1 MNYTTTT
8 NGAVQHSTSND
19 VCVDLFSKIGSMRHW
34 DRNSV
39 LEYFEKAFE
48 HNPELATR
56 ITYWARA
63 ARAGSGERKTFYTI
77 LDEIARISP
86 TFISDNAR
94 TLAQIG
100 YWKDLIGY
108 CDIPGVLSAF
118 AQAIKDGDR
127 LANKW
132 APRKGDIAKRLRD
145 ELGYTNKEY
154 RKWLKKHS
162 DTVETKMSN
171 NEWDGIK
178 YSSVPG
184 SAMRRYSR
192 AYNRN
197 DSQRF
202 EDWKND
208 DTTKASV
215 SATYPHQIFNVMEQ
229 DEKLAEKM
237 WRDLPDFIETEE
249 IILPMIDVSGSM
261 FGTPLQVAISLGMY
275 LAERNKSQFV
285 NTFLTFSENPQ
296 LVRIP
301 SNPGVTLAEKFKGIN
316 NADWGMNTNFE
327 KAYKTILDLAT
338 RRNVDPKSMP
348 TMLLVL
354 SDMQFDESQNSGGEW
369 KTHFSWMEEEFE
381 NAGYKF
387 PKIVFWDLYAQPG
400 EPAECS
406 DENVAMIS
414 GFSPAIMKAVLNAE
428 EFNPIDVMLEALE
441 PIKLDYTNLK
451 PELEIDYNREV

>member
-1 MNYTTTT
+1 MTNYTTTT
-8 NGAVQHSTSND
+8 NGAKQHSTSND

-34 DRNSV
+34 ERRDI
-39 LEYFEKAFE
+39 LHYFEEAFE
-48 HNPELATR
+48 HNPELTAR

-63 ARAGSGERKTFYTI
+63 ARAGSGERKTFYII
-77 LDEIARISP
+77 LDEIARTSP
-86 TFISDNAR
+86 DFISDNAR
-94 TLAQIG
+94 TLAQLG

-132 APRKGDIAKRLRD
+132 APRKGEVAKQLRD

-171 NEWDGIK
+171 KLWDDIK

-192 AYNRN
+192 AYDRN
-197 DSQRF
+197 DSRRF
-202 EDWKND
+202 EDWKTD
-208 DTTKASV
+208 DTTKTSV
-215 SATYPHQIFNVMEQ
+215 SATYPHQIFGVMDK

-237 WRDLPDFIETEE
+237 WRDLPDFIDTEE
-249 IILPMIDVSGSM
+249 TILPMIDTSGSM
-261 FGTPLQVAISLGMY
+261 FGMPLQVAISLGMY
-275 LAERNKSQFV
+275 LAERNKSQFI

-296 LVRIP
+296 LVRVP
-301 SNPGVTLAEKFKGIN
+301 STPGVSLADKFVSIN
-316 NADWGMNTNFE
+316 QSDWGMNTNFE

-338 RRNVDPKSMP
+338 RYDVDPDSMP
-348 TMLLVL
+348 SMLLCL
-354 SDMQFDESQNSGGEW
+354 SDMQFDDSGNH
-369 KTHFSWMEEEFE
+369 KLHLE
-381 NAGYKF
+381 NIKYEYKAHGYEM
-387 PKIVFWDLYAQPG
+387 PKLVFWDLCAQPG
-400 EPAECS
+400 QPAECS

-441 PIKLDYTNLK
+441 PIQLDYTNLK
-451 PELEIDYNREV
+451 PELEIDYNKE

>member
-8 NGAVQHSTSND
+8 NGAVQHKTSND

-34 DRNSV
+34 DRRDI
-39 LEYFEKAFE
+39 LHYFENAFE
-48 HNPELATR
+48 HNPELTAR

-63 ARAGSGERKTFYTI
+63 ARAGSGERKTFYII
-77 LDEIARISP
+77 LDEIARTSP
-86 TFISDNAR
+86 DFISDNAR
-94 TLAQIG
+94 TLAQLG

-132 APRKGDIAKRLRD
+132 APRKGEVAKQLRD

-171 NEWDGIK
+171 KLWDDIK

-192 AYNRN
+192 AYDRN
-197 DSQRF
+197 DHQRF
-202 EDWKND
+202 DGWKND

-215 SATYPHQIFNVMEQ
+215 SATYPHQIFGVMDQ

-237 WRDLPDFIETEE
+237 WRDLPDFIDTEE
-249 IILPMIDVSGSM
+249 TILPMIDTSGSM
-261 FGTPLQVAISLGMY
+261 FGMPLQVAISLGMY
-275 LAERNKSQFV
+275 LAERNKSQFI
-285 NTFLTFSENPQ
+285 NTFLTFSEKPQ
-296 LVRIP
+296 LIKIDHTK
-301 SNPGVTLAEKFKGIN
+301 SLAERFQTIN
-316 NADWGMNTNFE
+316 SSAWGMNTDFE
-327 KAYKTILDLAT
+327 KAYTTILDLAT
-338 RRNVDPKSMP
+338 KHNVDPKSMP
-348 TMLLVL
+348 SMLLCL
-354 SDMQFDESQNSGGEW
+354 SDMQFDDSGNRNL
-369 KTHFSWMEEEFE
+369 HLE
-381 NAGYKF
+381 NIKYEYKAHGYEL
-387 PKIVFWDLYAQPG
+387 PKLVFWDLEAHAGQ
-400 EPAECS
+400 PAECS

-451 PELEIDYNREV
+451 PELEIDYSREI

>member
-8 NGAVQHSTSND
+8 NGAKQYTSSTD

-34 DRNSV
+34 DRRDI
-39 LEYFEKAFE
+39 LEYFERAFE
-48 HNPELATR
+48 HNPELSTR

-63 ARAGSGERKTFYTI
+63 ARQGSGERKTFYTI
-77 LDEIARISP
+77 LDEIARTSP
-86 TFISDNAR
+86 DFISDNAR
-94 TLAQIG
+94 TLAQLG

-132 APRKGDIAKRLRD
+132 APRKGEVAKRLRD

-171 NEWDGIK
+171 KEWQDIK

-192 AYNRN
+192 AYDRN
-197 DSQRF
+197 DHQRF
-202 EDWKND
+202 DGWKND

-215 SATYPHQIFNVMEQ
+215 SATYPHQIFGVMDQ

-237 WRDLPDFIETEE
+237 WRDLPDFIDTED

-261 FGTPLQVAISLGMY
+261 YGNALQVAISLGMY

-285 NTFLTFSENPQ
+285 NTFLTFSDRPQ
-296 LVRIP
+296 LVRIDP
-301 SNPGVTLAEKFKGIN
+301 TKSLAEKFQTIN
-316 NADWGMNTNFE
+316 SSEWGVNTDFE
-327 KAYKTILDLAT
+327 RAYTKILELAT
-338 RRNVDPKSMP
+338 KHNVDPKSMP

-354 SDMQFDESQNSGGEW
+354 SDMQFDRSGNGNLHLEDI
-369 KTHFSWMEEEFE
+369 KYEYKAH
-381 NAGYKF
+381 GYEI
-387 PKIVFWDLYAQPG
+387 PKLVFWDLFAHPG
-400 EPAECS
+400 QPAECS

-414 GFSPAIMKAVLNAE
+414 GFSPSIMKAVLNAE

-441 PIKLDYTNLK
+441 PIELDYTNLK
-451 PELEIDYNREV
+451 PELEIDYNREI

>member
-8 NGAVQHSTSND
+8 NGAKQYTTSTD

-34 DRNSV
+34 DRRDI
-39 LEYFEKAFE
+39 LEYFERAFE
-48 HNPELATR
+48 HNPELTTR

-77 LDEIARISP
+77 LDEIARTSP
-86 TFISDNAR
+86 DFISDNAR
-94 TLAQIG
+94 TLAEIG

-118 AQAIKDGDR
+118 ARAIKDGDR

-132 APRKGDIAKRLRD
+132 APRKGDIARKLRD

-171 NEWDGIK
+171 NKWDDIK

-208 DTTKASV
+208 ETTKASV
-215 SATYPHQIFNVMEQ
+215 SATYPHQIFGVMDN

-261 FGTPLQVAISLGMY
+261 YGNALQVAISLGMY
-275 LAERNKSQFV
+275 LAQRNKSHFV

-296 LVRIP
+296 FVRIP
-301 SNPGVTLAEKFKGIN
+301 SNPGVTLAEKFQTIN
-316 NADWGMNTNFE
+316 SSEWGMNTNFE
-327 KAYKTILDLAT
+327 KAYTKILELAT
-338 RRNVDPKSMP
+338 KHDVDPKSMP
-348 TMLLVL
+348 TMLLCL
-354 SDMQFDESQNSGGEW
+354 SDMQFDDSQYGGFHYEEMKERYNS
-369 KTHFSWMEEEFE
+369 
-381 NAGYKF
+381 AGYEF
-387 PKIVFWDLYAQPG
+387 PKLVFWDLEAHAGQPAQ
-400 EPAECS
+400 CS

-451 PELEIDYNREV
+451 HELNINYNREI

>member
-1 MNYTTTT
+1 
-8 NGAVQHSTSND
+8 
-19 VCVDLFSKIGSMRHW
+19 MRHW
-34 DRNSV
+34 RRKDI

-63 ARAGSGERKTFYTI
+63 ARHGSGERKTFYTI
-77 LDEIARISP
+77 LDEIARTSP
-86 TFISDNAR
+86 NFISDNAR

-100 YWKDLIGY
+100 YWKDLIRY
-108 CDIPGVLSAF
+108 FDIPKVVSAF

-132 APRKGDIAKRLRD
+132 APRKGDNAKLLRD
-145 ELGYTNKEY
+145 ELGFTNKEY

-162 DTVETKMSN
+162 DTVETKMS
-171 NEWDGIK
+171 EKKWDDIK

-208 DTTKASV
+208 DTMKTSV
-215 SATYPHQIFNVMEQ
+215 SATYPHQIFGVMDH

-261 FGTPLQVAISLGMY
+261 YGNALQVAISLGMY
-275 LAERNKSQFV
+275 LAQKNKSHFV

-296 LVRIP
+296 FVRIP
-301 SNPGVTLAEKFKGIN
+301 SNPGITLAEKFQKIN
-316 NADWGMNTNFE
+316 SADWGMNTDFE
-327 KAYKTILDLAT
+327 KAYTKILELAT
-338 RRNVDPKSMP
+338 KHDVDPKSMP
-348 TMLLVL
+348 TMLLCL
-354 SDMQFDESQNSGGEW
+354 SDMQFDESGNSRLHLDDI
-369 KTHFSWMEEEFE
+369 KLKYKAH
-381 NAGYKF
+381 GYDM
-387 PKIVFWDLYAQPG
+387 PKLVFWDLEAHAGQ
-400 EPAECS
+400 PAECS

-414 GFSPAIMKAVLNAE
+414 GFSPSIMRAVLNAE

-441 PIKLDYTNLK
+441 PIKLDYTNL
-451 PELEIDYNREV
+451 EHRLNINYSMEY

>member
-8 NGAVQHSTSND
+8 NGAKQHSTSTD

-34 DRNSV
+34 DRRDI
-39 LEYFEKAFE
+39 LEYFERAFE

-86 TFISDNAR
+86 AFISDNAR
-94 TLAQIG
+94 TLAQLG

-132 APRKGDIAKRLRD
+132 APRKGEVAKQLRD

-171 NEWDGIK
+171 NKWNDIK

-192 AYNRN
+192 AYDRN
-197 DSQRF
+197 DHQRF
-202 EDWKND
+202 DGWKND

-215 SATYPHQIFNVMEQ
+215 SATYPHQIFGVMDQ

-249 IILPMIDVSGSM
+249 VILPMIDVSGSM
-261 FGTPLQVAISLGMY
+261 YGKALQVAISLGMY

-296 LVRIP
+296 FVRIP
-301 SNPGVTLAEKFKGIN
+301 SNPGVTLAEKFQKIN
-316 NADWGMNTNFE
+316 SSDWGMNTDFN
-327 KAYKTILDLAT
+327 KAYTMILDLAVKHD
-338 RRNVDPKSMP
+338 VDPKSMP
-348 TMLLVL
+348 SMLLCL
-354 SDMQFDESQNSGGEW
+354 SDMQFDDSGNGSLHLEDI
-369 KTHFSWMEEEFE
+369 KYEYKAH
-381 NAGYKF
+381 GYEI
-387 PKIVFWDLYAQPG
+387 PKLVFWDLEAHTGQHAQ
-400 EPAECS
+400 CS

-414 GFSPAIMKAVLNAE
+414 GFSPSIMKAVLNAE

-441 PIKLDYTNLK
+441 PIELDYTNLK
-451 PELEIDYNREV
+451 PELEIDYNREI

>member
-8 NGAVQHSTSND
+8 NGAKQHSTSND

-34 DRNSV
+34 DRRDI
-39 LEYFEKAFE
+39 LEYFERAFE
-48 HNPELATR
+48 HNPELSTR

-94 TLAQIG
+94 TLAEIG

-118 AQAIKDGDR
+118 ARAIKDGDR

-132 APRKGDIAKRLRD
+132 APRKGEIAKKLRD

-171 NEWDGIK
+171 NKWEDIK

-184 SAMRRYSR
+184 HAMRRYSR
-192 AYNRN
+192 AYDRN
-197 DSQRF
+197 DHQRF
-202 EDWKND
+202 DGWKND
-208 DTTKASV
+208 ETTKASV
-215 SATYPHQIFNVMEQ
+215 SATYPHQIFGVMDH

-237 WRDLPDFIETEE
+237 WRDLPDVIETDE

-261 FGTPLQVAISLGMY
+261 YGLSL
-275 LAERNKSQFV
+275 
-285 NTFLTFSENPQ
+285 
-296 LVRIP
+296 IH
-301 SNPGVTLAEKFKGIN
+301 I
-316 NADWGMNTNFE
+316 
-327 KAYKTILDLAT
+327 
-338 RRNVDPKSMP
+338 
-348 TMLLVL
+348 
-354 SDMQFDESQNSGGEW
+354 
-369 KTHFSWMEEEFE
+369 
-381 NAGYKF
+381 
-387 PKIVFWDLYAQPG
+387 
-400 EPAECS
+400 
-406 DENVAMIS
+406 
-414 GFSPAIMKAVLNAE
+414 
-428 EFNPIDVMLEALE
+428 
-441 PIKLDYTNLK
+441 
-451 PELEIDYNREV
+451 

>member
-8 NGAVQHSTSND
+8 NGAKQYTSSND

-34 DRNSV
+34 DRRDI
-39 LEYFEKAFE
+39 LEYFERAFE

-94 TLAQIG
+94 TLAEIG

-132 APRKGDIAKRLRD
+132 APRKGDIARKLRD

-171 NEWDGIK
+171 NKWNDIK

-192 AYNRN
+192 AYDRN
-197 DSQRF
+197 DHQRF
-202 EDWKND
+202 DGWKND

-215 SATYPHQIFNVMEQ
+215 SATYPHQIFGVMDQ

-237 WRDLPDFIETEE
+237 WRDLPDFIDTDE

-261 FGTPLQVAISLGMY
+261 YGNALQVAISLGMY
-275 LAERNKSQFV
+275 LASINQ
-285 NTFLTFSENPQ
+285 SE
-296 LVRIP
+296 
-301 SNPGVTLAEKFKGIN
+301 
-316 NADWGMNTNFE
+316 WGMNTNFE
-327 KAYKTILDLAT
+327 RAYKTILDLAT
-338 RRNVDPKSMP
+338 KHNVDPKSMP
-348 TMLLVL
+348 SMLLCL
-354 SDMQFDESQNSGGEW
+354 SDMQFDDSGNGSLHLDNIKDEYR
-369 KTHFSWMEEEFE
+369 S
-381 NAGYKF
+381 AGYEL
-387 PKIVFWDLYAQPG
+387 PKLVFWDLEAHAGQPAQ
-400 EPAECS
+400 CS

-414 GFSPAIMKAVLNAE
+414 GFSPSIMKAVLNAE

-441 PIKLDYTNLK
+441 PIELDYTNLK
-451 PELEIDYNREV
+451 PELEIDYNKEI